1 MSLLRIRVA
10 RIEALTPA
18 IRRLHLVA
26 ANGAPLPGFDA
37 GAHIGVHVPLSPRPQ
52 RRAYSLVNACASA
65 GSVDHYEIAVLREAA
80 GSGGSQWMH
89 ACGPGD
95 EFDIDPPRND
105 FPLAANARR
114 HLLIAGGI
122 GITPI
127 LSMARELTRTR
138 RAFTLHYAARD
149 AASMA
154 YRDDVAAL
162 PDATCWLD
170 DGDPARGMPLADTIG
185 APEHG
190 THLYVC
196 GPTGLI
202 EATLATARCLGW
214 RDDELHCER
223 FAAAAP
229 SGGDAPF
236 EVRLAASGRVLNVP
250 PGTSILDALVEAGL
264 DPLYDC
270 RRGDCGVCAVR
281 LLDGDPDHRDICLTG
296 DEHASGSF
304 CPCVSRAKSARLVLD
319 L

>member
-26 ANGAPLPGFDA
+26 SNGAPLPGFDA
-37 GAHIGVHVPLSPRPQ
+37 GAHIGVHVPLSPRPP
-52 RRAYSLVNACASA
+52 RRAYSLVNADA
-65 GSVDHYEIAVLREAA
+65 GAACVDHYEIAVLREAA

-89 ACGPGD
+89 ACVPGD
-95 EFDIDPPRND
+95 EFDVDPPRND
-105 FPLAANARR
+105 FPLATNAQR

-127 LSMARELTRTR
+127 LSMARELTRAG

-154 YRDDVAAL
+154 YRDEVAAL
-162 PDATCWLD
+162 PDATCWFD
-170 DGDPARGMPLADTIG
+170 NGDPARGMPLADTIG
-185 APEHG
+185 APEPG

-202 EATLATARCLGW
+202 EATLAVARRLGW
-214 RDDELHCER
+214 RDDALHSER
-223 FAAAAP
+223 FAAAVP
-229 SGGDAPF
+229 SGSDAPF
-236 EVRLAASGRVLNVP
+236 EVRLATSGRVLNVP
-250 PGTSILDALVEAGL
+250 AGASILDTLIEAGL

-270 RRGDCGVCAVR
+270 RRGDCGVCTVR
-281 LLDGDPDHRDICLTG
+281 LLDGEPDHRDICLT
-296 DEHASGSF
+296 DEEHAGGSF
-304 CPCVSRAKSARLVLD
+304 CPCVSRAKSAGLVLD